1 MKRYKIIFT
10 VGVLLVAVGFGFILG
25 SAGDSDLG
33 GDFKSIAFRGIAGVV
48 IMVIGFFAA
57 KYGDKKM
64 EG

>member
-10 VGVLLVAVGFGFILG
+10 VGVLLVAVGFGLILG
-25 SAGDSDLG
+25 SAGNSDLG
-33 GDFKSIAFRGIAGVV
+33 GDFTAVV
-48 IMVIGFFAA
+48 IRAGIGLALMLAGYLIA